1 MPPRHHRRKSAI
13 YQSHLIAPELCRLW
27 MLRLLVPLDA
37 QRKFIKSHGFD
48 SDALAAVLG
57 LGRWI
62 EGDSESDS
70 ESGAVEPADE
80 LDWEEESEETLKPDF
95 NPRRVRTELRRLHRS
110 AERHASSANLPA
122 ALSTNLNRLAR
133 LVGLNEVD
141 VGLLSFAVM
150 LRSDGLLVEAAARLG
165 QISTVQLPRVLAVVL
180 GLTEDQVR
188 HSLAGQGVLA
198 RCGLVTC
205 QRLGADHLPDKLELL
220 SDYFA
225 DNILSNEMDPVDLL
239 RENVAPCPAP
249 ELGLSDYTHI
259 EPSLTLL
266 RPYLLH
272 ALDQRRKGV
281 NIFLYGPPGA
291 GKTQLSRALAK
302 HLGCELFQVASE
314 DDEGDAVTAAQRLRA
329 YRAAQSILAQRR
341 VMIAFDEAADVFD
354 DGDSFFG
361 RKSTAQTRK
370 AWINRALEEN
380 QVPTLWLSNSI
391 SCLDPAFVRRFDM
404 VIELPIP
411 PRQQRQRILMQACG
425 DLLDTP
431 ALARIAESEV
441 LAPAVAARA
450 ASVVRCIH
458 DKLGATPSSDAVELL
473 IGNTLQAQS
482 HPAILRNDPNRL
494 PETYDPAFLH
504 ADADLAALAD
514 GLARNRQGRLCL
526 YGPSGTGKTAY
537 ARWVAERLGLPLH
550 VQRGSDLMS
559 KWLGESEKQI
569 CHAFRQAEQDK
580 ALLLIDEVDGF
591 LQDRR
596 GAQRSWEVT
605 MVNEMLT
612 QMESFSGVFIASTN
626 LMDGLEPA
634 ALRRFDLKVRFDF
647 LKPDQA
653 WELLRRQCAAL
664 QLPVPLPDL
673 RPHLARMGKLTP
685 GDFAAVAR
693 QHRFRPIESAAAL
706 LTALN
711 GECALKEGGAVG
723 IGFV

>member
-70 ESGAVEPADE
+70 ESGAVEPAGE
-80 LDWEEESEETLKPDF
+80 LDWEEESEEILKPDF
-95 NPRRVRTELRRLHRS
+95 NPKRVRTELRRLHRS

-122 ALSTNLNRLAR
+122 ALSTNLDRLAR

-266 RPYLLH
+266 QPYLLH

-281 NIFLYGPPGA
+281 NIF
-291 GKTQLSRALAK
+291 S
-302 HLGCELFQVASE
+302 
-314 DDEGDAVTAAQRLRA
+314 
-329 YRAAQSILAQRR
+329 
-341 VMIAFDEAADVFD
+341 
-354 DGDSFFG
+354 
-361 RKSTAQTRK
+361 
-370 AWINRALEEN
+370 
-380 QVPTLWLSNSI
+380 
-391 SCLDPAFVRRFDM
+391 
-404 VIELPIP
+404 
-411 PRQQRQRILMQACG
+411 
-425 DLLDTP
+425 
-431 ALARIAESEV
+431 
-441 LAPAVAARA
+441 
-450 ASVVRCIH
+450 
-458 DKLGATPSSDAVELL
+458 
-473 IGNTLQAQS
+473 
-482 HPAILRNDPNRL
+482 
-494 PETYDPAFLH
+494 
-504 ADADLAALAD
+504 
-514 GLARNRQGRLCL
+514 
-526 YGPSGTGKTAY
+526 
-537 ARWVAERLGLPLH
+537 
-550 VQRGSDLMS
+550 
-559 KWLGESEKQI
+559 
-569 CHAFRQAEQDK
+569 
-580 ALLLIDEVDGF
+580 
-591 LQDRR
+591 
-596 GAQRSWEVT
+596 
-605 MVNEMLT
+605 
-612 QMESFSGVFIASTN
+612 
-626 LMDGLEPA
+626 
-634 ALRRFDLKVRFDF
+634 
-647 LKPDQA
+647 
-653 WELLRRQCAAL
+653 
-664 QLPVPLPDL
+664 
-673 RPHLARMGKLTP
+673 
-685 GDFAAVAR
+685 
-693 QHRFRPIESAAAL
+693 
-706 LTALN
+706 
-711 GECALKEGGAVG
+711 
-723 IGFV
+723 

>member
-1 MPPRHHRRKSAI
+1 
-13 YQSHLIAPELCRLW
+13 L
-27 MLRLLVPLDA
+27 
-37 QRKFIKSHGFD
+37 
-48 SDALAAVLG
+48 
-57 LGRWI
+57 
-62 EGDSESDS
+62 
-70 ESGAVEPADE
+70 SG
-80 LDWEEESEETLKPDF
+80 
-95 NPRRVRTELRRLHRS
+95 
-110 AERHASSANLPA
+110 
-122 ALSTNLNRLAR
+122 
-133 LVGLNEVD
+133 
-141 VGLLSFAVM
+141 
-150 LRSDGLLVEAAARLG
+150 
-165 QISTVQLPRVLAVVL
+165 
-180 GLTEDQVR
+180 
-188 HSLAGQGVLA
+188 
-198 RCGLVTC
+198 
-205 QRLGADHLPDKLELL
+205 KLELL

-239 RENVAPCPAP
+239 RENVAPCPVP
-249 ELGLSDYTHI
+249 ELDLSDYSHI
-259 EPSLTLL
+259 EPSLNLL

-314 DDEGDAVTAAQRLRA
+314 DDEGDAVTAVQRLRA

-411 PRQQRQRILMQACG
+411 PRQQRQRILTQVCG

-458 DKLGATPSSDAVELL
+458 DKLGATPSSNAVELL

-580 ALLLIDEVDGF
+580 ALLLIDEVDSF

-612 QMESFSGVFIASTN
+612 QMESFSGVFMASTN

-664 QLPVPLPDL
+664 QLPEPLPDL